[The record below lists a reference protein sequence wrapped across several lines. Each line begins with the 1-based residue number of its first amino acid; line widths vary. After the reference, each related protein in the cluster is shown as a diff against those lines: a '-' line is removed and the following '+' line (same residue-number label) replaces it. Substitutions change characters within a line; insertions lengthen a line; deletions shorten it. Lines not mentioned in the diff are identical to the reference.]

1 MSADVAVARHGAVAA
16 VGLQRPAKKN
26 ALTAAMYE
34 ALAEAVGAAEADHD
48 VRAILFHGTPEVF
61 TAGNDLNDFLARP
74 PGGEDAPVFRFLRA
88 VSGAAKPLVA
98 AVNGPAVG
106 IGTTLLLHCDLVYA
120 GEDAR
125 FQLPFTRLGLVPEFA
140 STYMLP
146 FIAGYQRAA
155 ELLLLAY
162 ARRNRNTGASSPE
175 GGRARKSLRSLPAVK
190 ASGVPWKRMARTS
203 RSASAAATASAS
215 ASYIAAVRAFFFAG
229 RTKPSVATAPRR
241 PTAISALN
249 RAAAARGSCR

>member
-155 ELLLLAY
+155 ELLLLAEPFDA
-162 ARRNRNTGASSPE
+162 ARAYDIGFVTRVVPAA
-175 GGRARKSLRSLPAVK
+175 RAFDTALDAAQKVAALPA
-190 ASGVPWKRMARTS
+190 
-203 RSASAAATASAS
+203 
-215 ASYIAAVRAFFFAG
+215 AAVRE
-229 RTKPSVATAPRR
+229 TKALLKRAHRGAIEAQLAADSAQFRR
-241 PTAISALN
+241 MLTEP
-249 RAAAARGSCR
+249 AAREAFDAFLAKRAPDFRGL